1 MLLSKLRTSG
11 FKKYSV
17 NIHGCLLDN
26 PCLSPINHA
35 RMIVKGNAPRR
46 YSVHLKQ
53 QGLSSAAGKRLNGI
67 INKPDRCD
75 GFWTRTVTALGQAKQ
90 GLSAAD
96 IATRLFRSRDE
107 SRIRKKNLLKLSS
120 DTDRSFAAKMMCVL
134 NIISDVGKIFFLE
147 LITIT

>member
-35 RMIVKGNAPRR
+35 RMIVKGNVPRR

-67 INKPDRCD
+67 INKPDRWD

-90 GLSAAD
+90 GLSATD
-96 IATRLFRSRDE
+96 
-107 SRIRKKNLLKLSS
+107 SS
-120 DTDRSFAAKMMCVL
+120 DHVTKAGSGKKQPYWSCRLILTDRLLLRWCVY
-134 NIISDVGKIFFLE
+134 
-147 LITIT
+147 

>member
-67 INKPDRCD
+67 INKPDR
-75 GFWTRTVTALGQAKQ
+75 
-90 GLSAAD
+90 
-96 IATRLFRSRDE
+96 
-107 SRIRKKNLLKLSS
+107 
-120 DTDRSFAAKMMCVL
+120 
-134 NIISDVGKIFFLE
+134 
-147 LITIT
+147 